1 MISLIG
7 IVLVFGAIAAG
18 YAMEH
23 GKFAVLM
30 QPAELLIILGAA
42 IGTLVVANPLP
53 LLIRIGQGIA
63 GVITGFTVAA
73 TGATTGFLEAG
84 QEALRIAAESIR
96 LAD

>member
-1 MISLIG
+1 MD
-7 IVLVFGAIAAG
+7 
-18 YAMEH
+18 
-23 GKFAVLM
+23 K
-30 QPAELLIILGAA
+30 
-42 IGTLVVANPLP
+42 
-53 LLIRIGQGIA
+53 IA